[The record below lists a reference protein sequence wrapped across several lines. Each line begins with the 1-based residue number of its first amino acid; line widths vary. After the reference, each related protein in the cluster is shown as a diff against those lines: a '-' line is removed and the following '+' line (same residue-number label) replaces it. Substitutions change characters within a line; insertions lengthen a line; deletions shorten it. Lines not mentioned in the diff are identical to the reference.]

1 MPAAMTDS
9 ARPANLRLTLQFLV
23 EPDEGGFH
31 AFSPALKG
39 LHVDGETEEEAA
51 RNFVAAAPA
60 YLESIL
66 RHGEPLPLGVLV
78 DASDRA
84 RPHSEEILVP
94 WVPPSL
100 LTSGDNSRA

>member
-1 MPAAMTDS
+1 MTDS
-9 ARPANLRLTLQFLV
+9 ARPASLRLTLQFLV
-23 EPDEGGFH
+23 EPDEDGFH

-39 LHVDGETEEEAA
+39 LHVDGETEDEAA
-51 RNFVAAAPA
+51 RNFVEAAPA
-60 YLESIL
+60 YVASIL
-66 RHGEPLPLGVLV
+66 QHGEPLPMGVVV
-78 DASDRA
+78 DVSDLA